1 MMTVTLNLDC
11 SVCGHHRFHLPIKQE
26 EGARV
31 TCANCSAY
39 KCQIR
44 DLEKAL
50 IAAGRNRYRTA
61 VSAA

>member
-11 SVCGHHRFHLPIKQE
+11 SVCGHDRFRLPIKQKG
-26 EGARV
+26 GAHV

-50 IAAGRNRYRTA
+50 IAAGRHRTA